1 MSRTLR
7 NIQYKDKNTMNPDL
21 DSLIHD
27 IELQEALDEL
37 DNPEIEEEDDW
48 YLDADGHVNLL

>member
-7 NIQYKDKNTMNPDL
+7 NVQYKDRDTMNHDI
-21 DSLIHD
+21 DAMIHD

-37 DNPEIEEEDDW
+37 DNPEIEEDEW
-48 YLDADGHVNLL
+48 HLDADGHINLL